1 MSGPLNGFLVIDKP
15 SGWTSHD
22 VVAKIRRLV
31 RGSKVGHGG
40 TLDPMATGVLPV
52 AIGKG
57 TRVLGYLQDADKA
70 YRAVMRLGVTTDTC
84 DITGRVVRECPLG
97 EITPE
102 RVREVVDGFRGPLM
116 QTPPLYSAIKK
127 DGVPLY
133 KLARQGVDVERQP
146 RAIEIHRLEITAIDL
161 PLVSFDVS
169 CSKGTYIRS
178 LCHDIGQALGTGAC
192 LEALVRTQAGPFRM
206 EDAADMDEVAR
217 LAQESRIGDVLIPL
231 SAALVGLTRVEVTDG
246 GVDLVRHG
254 SPLVCESVA
263 AVDGTFN
270 EGDQVALVNGKD
282 ELIAVARALA
292 SYNGHGSDGHLLKPE
307 KVFV

>member
-1 MSGPLNGFLVIDKP
+1 VSAPLNGFLVIDKP

-31 RGSKVGHGG
+31 RGTKVGHGG

-52 AIGKG
+52 ALGKG

-70 YRAVMRLGVTTDTC
+70 YRAVMRLGVTTDTL
-84 DITGRVVRECPLG
+84 DITGQVVRECPVDG
-97 EITPE
+97 VSPE
-102 RVREVVDGFRGPLM
+102 RVREVIDGFRGPLM

-133 KLARQGVDVERQP
+133 KLARQGVEVERQP
-146 RAIEIHRLEITAIDL
+146 RAVEIHRLEITDIDV

-178 LCHDIGQALGTGAC
+178 LCHDIGEALGTGAC
-192 LEALVRTQAGPFRM
+192 LESLVRTQAGPFRM
-206 EDAADMDEVAR
+206 ENAVGMEELLG
-217 LAQESRIGDVLIPL
+217 LAQDGRIGEVLIPL
-231 SAALVGLTRVEVTDG
+231 SAELIGLRCVELTEDG
-246 GVDLVRHG
+246 VNLVRHG
-254 SPLVCESVA
+254 SPLTRESVA
-263 AVDGTFN
+263 AVDGVFS
-270 EGDQVALVNGKD
+270 EGDRVALTSGTG
-282 ELIAVARALA
+282 ELLAVGRAVA
-292 SYNGHGSDGHLLKPE
+292 SFDGHTGEGPILKPE